1 MKHYRPHI
9 FVVVALAI
17 VLSSG
22 WHGALRNALTD
33 LRFAWEQRQASGEIV
48 VVAIDAAS
56 IEKIGV
62 WPWPRRLHAD
72 LLRRLEAAGVR
83 DIVFD
88 VDFSTPSDAASDQ
101 AFVEALERA
110 GGSVVLPSFKQPGAG
125 GSNSAAIHINRPLEQ
140 FGDHSW
146 PAVVNVTVAQ
156 DGLVRR
162 YPFGE
167 KLDGQFLPSMGAVLA
182 GQFDEKRKPFLIDF
196 SIRSASIPKVSFVDV
211 LRGDDATLD
220 KLRDKKVIIGG
231 TALELGDRFSVPN
244 GGVISG
250 PLLQTLAAESILQNR
265 TLRWTSDI
273 VTLFGLFVI
282 SLIMMLSWRRLA
294 AGIRV
299 IVLIGMAAA
308 VEMIA
313 ILLQANLPLI
323 LDTSLFHTAIVVY
336 LTAIAL
342 DEIDFRDL
350 LGRIA
355 ESRFQRI
362 AMSLGDGLV
371 CTDQNHLIT
380 VWNPGAA
387 AIFGYDPA
395 EMIGRP
401 FASICAGDAGM
412 LLRSFSISGA
422 AHPRLQLPGGTVLEF
437 AGRHKNGEVFPV
449 EACFSGWQGTDGF
462 QYGAILRDISV
473 RKREAERIRYLAE
486 HDPLTGLANR
496 YTLDAGLAAMVSAT
510 EGQPG
515 EVALLVV
522 GLDGFQQINDMQGH
536 ACGDLVLCAVTERL
550 NAEAGP
556 KAIVARLSGDEFAVA
571 MPIAAAGESV
581 VQLSERIALA
591 FDAPLRAGSRQHRI
605 KVSIG
610 VAVYPEGGRTAG
622 ELLANSHLALCRA
635 KSTRRGSYVMFE
647 NAIRQEL
654 EARLMLEAE
663 LSHAA
668 ERNEFELFYQPQVR
682 LTDGSLTGAEALIR
696 WRHPVR
702 GLVSPAEFMPVVNT
716 SPISERIAGW
726 VLETACRQARIW
738 EKGGY
743 NVRVGVNLSPSQLRS
758 GDLAT
763 AVAEALEMTGLSPS
777 LLELE
782 VTEDILLRDE
792 QGVLDTFL
800 RIQKL
805 GVRIVFDDFGTGYAS
820 LSYLKKFPLDGLKID
835 RSFVLELLADS
846 GDAAIVGSTIGLSR
860 QLGLAVIAEGIEN
873 RATADLLVSMGCE
886 EGQGYFFG
894 RPMPAQAFESQFL
907 AAREPVAEAAGE
919 AA

>member
-1 MKHYRPHI
+1 MKHHRPHI

-48 VVAIDAAS
+48 VVAIDAIS
-56 IEKIGV
+56 IEKIGI
-62 WPWPRRLHAD
+62 WPWPRRLYAE
-72 LLRRLEAAGVR
+72 LLRRLEVAGVR

-88 VDFSTPSDAASDQ
+88 VDFSTPSDAASDK
-101 AFVEALERA
+101 AFVEALEGA
-110 GGSVVLPSFKQPGAG
+110 GGSVVLPSFRQPGTD
-125 GSNSAAIHINRPLEQ
+125 GSGSTAIHINRPLGP

-146 PAVVNVTVAQ
+146 PAVVNVTIAP

-167 KLDGQFLPSMGAVLA
+167 KLDGRFLPSMGAVLA
-182 GQFDEKRKPFLIDF
+182 GQYDEKRKPFLIDF
-196 SIRSASIPKVSFVDV
+196 SILTASIPKVSFVDV

-250 PLLQTLAAESILQNR
+250 PLLQTLAAESILQSR

-273 VTLFGLFVI
+273 ITLAGLFFI

-294 AGIRV
+294 AGMRV

-308 VEMIA
+308 VEVIA

-323 LDTSLFHTAIVVY
+323 LDSSLFHTAIVVY
-336 LTAIAL
+336 MAAIAL

-371 CTDQNHLIT
+371 CTDQNHMIT

-387 AIFGYDPA
+387 AIFGYDPV

-412 LLRSFSISGA
+412 VLRSFSNSDA
-422 AHPRLQLPGGTVLEF
+422 AHLRLQLPGGTVMEF
-437 AGRHKNGEVFPV
+437 DGRHKNGEVFPV
-449 EACFSGWQGTDGF
+449 EACFSGWQGTNGF

-496 YTLDAGLAAMVSAT
+496 YTLDAGLAAMISAT
-510 EGQPG
+510 EGQPA

-556 KAIVARLSGDEFAVA
+556 EAIVARLSGDEFAVA
-571 MPIAAAGESV
+571 MPVAGTGESV
-581 VQLSERIALA
+581 AQLCERIALA

-610 VAVYPEGGRTAG
+610 AAVYPEGGRTAG

-654 EARLMLEAE
+654 EARLTLEAE
-663 LSHAA
+663 LSRAA

-682 LTDGSLTGAEALIR
+682 LTDGSLTGAEVLIR

-716 SPISERIAGW
+716 SSISERIAGW

-743 NVRVGVNLSPSQLRS
+743 SVRVGVNLSPSQLRS

-763 AVAEALEMTGLSPS
+763 TVAEALEMTGLSPS

-805 GVRIVFDDFGTGYAS
+805 GVRLVFDDFGTGYAS

-873 RATADLLVSMGCE
+873 RGTADLLLSMGCE

-894 RPMPAQAFESQFL
+894 RPMPAEAFESQFL
-907 AAREPVAEAAGE
+907 TTNKLAMEAEVAA
-919 AA
+919 